1 MVPYA
6 DFLYFGLAL
15 YLVVPTLIVRLTGW
29 GSRAWI
35 LLATVLMLAVQY
47 AGNVQV
53 VPGLVVHETWMVAG
67 YALFQ
72 GVVAVTFLRLRPR
85 LTSRCP
91 SYVAICLGLVP
102 LAAAKF
108 VPLLSPSS
116 QFGYLG
122 ISYVTFRS
130 LDVIFGIQDR
140 LITSLPPGQ
149 FLAYLFLFPTVS
161 AGPVDRYR
169 RFAEDW
175 RHCRD
180 RGRFLQDADGAVH
193 RIFTGFLY
201 KFILAAV
208 VKRYWLDPAA
218 AGAGVIATVSY
229 MYAYSLYLFF
239 DFAGYSAFAVGF
251 SHFLG
256 IRTPENF
263 DRPFLARNVRDFWNR
278 WNIGLSWWFRDHV
291 YMRFVLAATKGK
303 WFKGRFAASYF
314 GFFLGFG
321 LMGLWHGTA
330 LHYLIYGLYHA
341 ALLVGHD
348 LFVRW
353 NKQRKLW
360 GEGPLWRAAGIALTF
375 HAVCFGFLIFSG
387 HLGSA
392 PAPAPAPAAQA
403 AVASRAD
410 GTGDSDLQTPNGGAR
425 DEDMPWEA
433 LER

>member
-1 MVPYA
+1 MVPFA
-6 DFLYFGLAL
+6 DFLYFGVAL
-15 YLVVPTLIVRLTGW
+15 YLVVPTLLVRLTGR

-35 LLATVLMLAVQY
+35 VLATLLMLAVQY
-47 AGNVQV
+47 AGRVQV
-53 VPGLVVHETWMVAG
+53 VPGLVVHEAWMVAG

-72 GVVAVTFLRLRPR
+72 GLVAAAFLRLRPR
-85 LTSRCP
+85 LRSRWP
-91 SYVAICLGLVP
+91 SYVAIGLALVP

-108 VPLLSPSS
+108 VPLLAPDS
-116 QFGYLG
+116 QLGYLG

-140 LITSLPPGQ
+140 LITALPPGQ

-175 RHCRD
+175 QRCRD
-180 RGRFLQDADGAVH
+180 RGRFLQDVDGAVH
-193 RIFTGFLY
+193 RVFTGFLY

-218 AGAGVIATVSY
+218 AGSGALATLSY
-229 MYAYSLYLFF
+229 MYAYSFYLFF
-239 DFAGYSAFAVGF
+239 DFAGYSHFAIGF

-263 DRPFLARNVRDFWNR
+263 DRPFLARNMRDFWDR

-291 YMRFVLAATKGK
+291 YMRFVMAATRGR
-303 WFKGRFAASYF
+303 WFKGKFIASYL

-330 LHYLIYGLYHA
+330 VHFVIYGLYHA

-353 NKQRKLW
+353 NKQRRLW
-360 GEGPLWRAAGIALTF
+360 GDGPLWRAAGVALTF

-387 HLGSA
+387 HIGPVLTQG
-392 PAPAPAPAAQA
+392 PDPTAQP
-403 AVASRAD
+403 AVAMHAEEAGSGGAAAAD
-410 GTGDSDLQTPNGGAR
+410 GEPG
-425 DEDMPWEA
+425 EDMGWEPS
-433 LER
+433 ER